1 MRGTGAFAH
10 LDWAAR
16 SDVGKV
22 RANNEDAYGA
32 FPEHGIWCVA
42 DGMGGGEDGEV
53 ASSTLVR
60 LLGNFLH
67 SCPPKENVAYA
78 MDEMLDGVRETLSDA
93 NDVIFRRSKTL
104 GLRSCGSTFVG
115 VCFNASFPSSALAV
129 NVGDSRLY
137 RIRDGA
143 AEQITHDHTM
153 GASLGLRESEVPAMF
168 RGVLSRVIGVER
180 QVESDVT
187 PFDVAEGD
195 VVLLCSDGLTHM
207 VPDDR
212 IAEIAGSSSAADDLA
227 DRLVDAALA
236 AGGGDN
242 VTVVAVRVGRLPDA
256 LPQVALQG
264 EGDRDGGREV
274 TLCGGD
280 CAP

>member
-1 MRGTGAFAH
+1 MTGTGAFAH

-32 FPEHGIWCVA
+32 FPAHGIWCVA

-115 VCFNASFPSSALAV
+115 VCFNAAFPPSAIAV
-129 NVGDSRLY
+129 NIGDSRLY
-137 RIRDGA
+137 RLHGRLI
-143 AEQITHDHTM
+143 EQVTRDHTL
-153 GASLGLRESEVPAMF
+153 GSSLGLSEGDVPLRL
-168 RGVLSRVIGVER
+168 RGVLSRAVGVDSRVEPEVIPFVVE
-180 QVESDVT
+180 
-187 PFDVAEGD
+187 EGD
-195 VVLLCSDGLTHM
+195 VVLLCSDGLSRM
-207 VPDDR
+207 VPDAQ
-212 IAEIAGSSSAADDLA
+212 IAEIVARTDGVDSLA
-227 DRLVDAALA
+227 DTLVAAALA
-236 AGGGDN
+236 AGGADN
-242 VTVVAVRVGRLPDA
+242 VTVVVVRVGKLPDP
-256 LPQVALQG
+256 LPQVSMKFDNEATVIW
-264 EGDRDGGREV
+264 EK
-274 TLCGGD
+274 
-280 CAP
+280 